1 MVQNKEKQ
9 CFFLFSW
16 LNTCFSAFTKISFDS
31 LKNIKNG
38 KESKIKGM
46 FKGNSFFF
54 QRQERGKRSLSEI
67 YILHI
72 SVFFTVTCND

>member
-1 MVQNKEKQ
+1 MVENKEKQ

-16 LNTCFSAFTKISFDS
+16 LYTCFSAFTKISFNS

-38 KESKIKGM
+38 KESRIKET

-54 QRQERGKRSLSEI
+54 KGKKGGKEG
-67 YILHI
+67 
-72 SVFFTVTCND
+72 